1 MNKKVIINIFFYL
14 LVAAIALVV
23 LFPFL
28 WMLASSFKT
37 QVDIIS
43 WPPKFIFSPTLQ
55 NYQKVFGEQDFLKYF
70 LNSTIV
76 GSLAVGLSLVLGLP
90 AAYSIS
96 RYAQKKLAVFILLAR
111 LMPGISF
118 LMPWYII
125 FSRLNLMDSY
135 VALVLSHML
144 ITLPIVVWIM
154 STYFNSI
161 PREMEESAM
170 VDGATRQY
178 AFWAI
183 ILPLSGPGI
192 ITATTLSFIF
202 SWNNFMFSQVLSMEK
217 TKTLPIAVYNF
228 VSYAEVDWG
237 GVMAAAVAIM
247 APAIILTM
255 ICQKYVVKGL
265 TMGGG
270 ISQPFFKPV
279 AQELSG
285 AIEAGFHGFWS
296 GAQDRR
302 RFGHAAVFPF
312 AEDNGFAQFLGQ
324 RPDGLAHGGRALAGQ
339 RGLVRGRG
347 ICRQR
352 AAQRLP
358 GFRIFR
364 VQRDIR
370 VPRAPA
376 KMVAREVRGN
386 REQPGGKFFAGAVAF
401 GRLEDPHKRLLR
413 QIIRVLFV
421 ARHAAKKMKHRGGVA
436 GHQIVQRRV
445 VARLQLHHVRPVERV
460 RISAGDAHD
469 RFRPTWIVPSAR
481 DCRASVASF
490 PPDSAGPVPA
500 ASPG

>member
-1 MNKKVIINIFFYL
+1 MKKKIIRNILFYF
-14 LVAAIALVV
+14 LVVAIALAV

-43 WPPKFIFSPTLQ
+43 WPPKFIFSPTLH
-55 NYQKVFGEQDFLKYF
+55 NYRKVFGEQDFLKYF

-76 GSLAVGLSLVLGLP
+76 ASFAVGLSLILGLP
-90 AAYSIS
+90 AAYTIS
-96 RYAQKKLAVFILLAR
+96 RYTQKKLAVFILLAR

-135 VALVLSHML
+135 VALILSHIL

-255 ICQKYVVKGL
+255 IFQKYVVKGL
-265 TMGGG
+265 TMG
-270 ISQPFFKPV
+270 
-279 AQELSG
+279 
-285 AIEAGFHGFWS
+285 
-296 GAQDRR
+296 
-302 RFGHAAVFPF
+302 AVK
-312 AEDNGFAQFLGQ
+312 G
-324 RPDGLAHGGRALAGQ
+324 
-339 RGLVRGRG
+339 
-347 ICRQR
+347 
-352 AAQRLP
+352 
-358 GFRIFR
+358 
-364 VQRDIR
+364 
-370 VPRAPA
+370 
-376 KMVAREVRGN
+376 
-386 REQPGGKFFAGAVAF
+386 
-401 GRLEDPHKRLLR
+401 
-413 QIIRVLFV
+413 
-421 ARHAAKKMKHRGGVA
+421 
-436 GHQIVQRRV
+436 
-445 VARLQLHHVRPVERV
+445 
-460 RISAGDAHD
+460 
-469 RFRPTWIVPSAR
+469 
-481 DCRASVASF
+481 
-490 PPDSAGPVPA
+490 
-500 ASPG
+500 

>member
-1 MNKKVIINIFFYL
+1 MNKKLVSTILFYL
-14 LVAAIALVV
+14 LVTGIALIV

-28 WMLASSFKT
+28 WMLSSSFKT

-70 LNSTIV
+70 LNSTII
-76 GSLAVGLSLVLGLP
+76 GSVSVGLSLVLGLP

-118 LMPWYII
+118 LMPWYIV

-135 VALVLSHML
+135 IALILSHML
-144 ITLPIVVWIM
+144 IALPIVVWIM
-154 STYFNSI
+154 STYFSTI

-178 AFWAI
+178 AFFTI

-255 ICQKYVVKGL
+255 IFQKYVVKGL
-265 TMGGG
+265 TMG
-270 ISQPFFKPV
+270 
-279 AQELSG
+279 
-285 AIEAGFHGFWS
+285 
-296 GAQDRR
+296 
-302 RFGHAAVFPF
+302 AVK
-312 AEDNGFAQFLGQ
+312 G
-324 RPDGLAHGGRALAGQ
+324 
-339 RGLVRGRG
+339 
-347 ICRQR
+347 
-352 AAQRLP
+352 
-358 GFRIFR
+358 
-364 VQRDIR
+364 
-370 VPRAPA
+370 
-376 KMVAREVRGN
+376 
-386 REQPGGKFFAGAVAF
+386 
-401 GRLEDPHKRLLR
+401 
-413 QIIRVLFV
+413 
-421 ARHAAKKMKHRGGVA
+421 
-436 GHQIVQRRV
+436 
-445 VARLQLHHVRPVERV
+445 
-460 RISAGDAHD
+460 
-469 RFRPTWIVPSAR
+469 
-481 DCRASVASF
+481 
-490 PPDSAGPVPA
+490 
-500 ASPG
+500 

>member
-1 MNKKVIINIFFYL
+1 MNKKLITNIFFYL
-14 LVAAIALVV
+14 LVVAIALVV

-144 ITLPIVVWIM
+144 IALPIVVWIM
-154 STYFNSI
+154 ATYFNSI

-170 VDGATRQY
+170 IDGATRQY

-192 ITATTLSFIF
+192 ITAASLSFIF

-255 ICQKYVVKGL
+255 IFQKYVVKGL
-265 TMGGG
+265 TMG
-270 ISQPFFKPV
+270 
-279 AQELSG
+279 
-285 AIEAGFHGFWS
+285 
-296 GAQDRR
+296 
-302 RFGHAAVFPF
+302 AVK
-312 AEDNGFAQFLGQ
+312 G
-324 RPDGLAHGGRALAGQ
+324 
-339 RGLVRGRG
+339 
-347 ICRQR
+347 
-352 AAQRLP
+352 
-358 GFRIFR
+358 
-364 VQRDIR
+364 
-370 VPRAPA
+370 
-376 KMVAREVRGN
+376 
-386 REQPGGKFFAGAVAF
+386 
-401 GRLEDPHKRLLR
+401 
-413 QIIRVLFV
+413 
-421 ARHAAKKMKHRGGVA
+421 
-436 GHQIVQRRV
+436 
-445 VARLQLHHVRPVERV
+445 
-460 RISAGDAHD
+460 
-469 RFRPTWIVPSAR
+469 
-481 DCRASVASF
+481 
-490 PPDSAGPVPA
+490 
-500 ASPG
+500 

>member
-1 MNKKVIINIFFYL
+1 MNRKFVTNIFFYL
-14 LVAAIALVV
+14 LVVAIALVV

-55 NYQKVFGEQDFLKYF
+55 NYRKVFGEQDFLKYF
-70 LNSTIV
+70 MNSTIV

-96 RYAQKKLAVFILLAR
+96 RYTQKKLAMFILLAR

-135 VALVLSHML
+135 VALVLSHIL
-144 ITLPIVVWIM
+144 IALPIVVWIM

-170 VDGATRQY
+170 VDGATRRY

-255 ICQKYVVKGL
+255 VLQKYVVKGL
-265 TMGGG
+265 TMG
-270 ISQPFFKPV
+270 
-279 AQELSG
+279 
-285 AIEAGFHGFWS
+285 
-296 GAQDRR
+296 
-302 RFGHAAVFPF
+302 AVK
-312 AEDNGFAQFLGQ
+312 G
-324 RPDGLAHGGRALAGQ
+324 
-339 RGLVRGRG
+339 
-347 ICRQR
+347 
-352 AAQRLP
+352 
-358 GFRIFR
+358 
-364 VQRDIR
+364 
-370 VPRAPA
+370 
-376 KMVAREVRGN
+376 
-386 REQPGGKFFAGAVAF
+386 
-401 GRLEDPHKRLLR
+401 
-413 QIIRVLFV
+413 
-421 ARHAAKKMKHRGGVA
+421 
-436 GHQIVQRRV
+436 
-445 VARLQLHHVRPVERV
+445 
-460 RISAGDAHD
+460 
-469 RFRPTWIVPSAR
+469 
-481 DCRASVASF
+481 
-490 PPDSAGPVPA
+490 
-500 ASPG
+500 